1 MFSYQFPRAHRE
13 VVRDS
18 NVEIVRDFDS
28 RGRATDVWFRFNN
41 YVVFA
46 LEVKHDQ
53 LGRIHQWRRKVRFTC
68 TDFHLTPGYIII
80 KSVCQTVSSTFA
92 EPPDWFQP
100 ATALTCRHIILHL
113 RTKSYNSCY
122 MFFFCKTANFS

>member
-1 MFSYQFPRAHRE
+1 MFSLEFPRAHRE

-53 LGRIHQWRRKVRFTC
+53 LGRIHQWRRKVR
-68 TDFHLTPGYIII
+68 LTTFSLAVPR
-80 KSVCQTVSSTFA
+80 SSTA
-92 EPPDWFQP
+92 SDTDMSQ
-100 ATALTCRHIILHL
+100 LTVKL
-113 RTKSYNSCY
+113 R
-122 MFFFCKTANFS
+122 

>member
-1 MFSYQFPRAHRE
+1 VACGLLGCCSGCLLAVQMFSFEFPRAHRE

-46 LEVKHDQ
+46 LEVKHDR
-53 LGRIHQWRRKVRFTC
+53 LGRIHQWRRKVC
-68 TDFHLTPGYIII
+68 
-80 KSVCQTVSSTFA
+80 
-92 EPPDWFQP
+92 
-100 ATALTCRHIILHL
+100 LTCIDFLPVSEAREALQ
-113 RTKSYNSCY
+113 
-122 MFFFCKTANFS
+122 

>member
-1 MFSYQFPRAHRE
+1 VDLYSIGCMLSVEQLFSFEFPRAHRE

-46 LEVKHDQ
+46 LEVKHAQ
-53 LGRIHQWRRKVRFTC
+53 LGRIHQWRRKVRQLPALIYLLCFC
-68 TDFHLTPGYIII
+68 D
-80 KSVCQTVSSTFA
+80 VRQTSPLS
-92 EPPDWFQP
+92 
-100 ATALTCRHIILHL
+100 RL
-113 RTKSYNSCY
+113 RRRGLC
-122 MFFFCKTANFS
+122 

>member
-1 MFSYQFPRAHRE
+1 MFSFEFPRAHRE
-13 VVRDS
+13 VVRYS

-53 LGRIHQWRRKVRFTC
+53 LGRIHQWRRKVRSTC
-68 TDFHLTPGYIII
+68 IDFHL
-80 KSVCQTVSSTFA
+80 SVCLSLTTSTPEYVNTPNTLRLSCSF
-92 EPPDWFQP
+92 P
-100 ATALTCRHIILHL
+100 ALFLSTSNITCSVGFTDKNL
-113 RTKSYNSCY
+113 
-122 MFFFCKTANFS
+122 

>member
-1 MFSYQFPRAHRE
+1 MFSFEFPRAHRE

-53 LGRIHQWRRKVRFTC
+53 LGRIHQWRRKVPY
-68 TDFHLTPGYIII
+68 LY
-80 KSVCQTVSSTFA
+80 
-92 EPPDWFQP
+92 
-100 ATALTCRHIILHL
+100 L
-113 RTKSYNSCY
+113 
-122 MFFFCKTANFS
+122 

>member
-1 MFSYQFPRAHRE
+1 MFSFEFPRAHRE

-53 LGRIHQWRRKVRFTC
+53 LGRIHQWRRKVR
-68 TDFHLTPGYIII
+68 
-80 KSVCQTVSSTFA
+80 
-92 EPPDWFQP
+92 
-100 ATALTCRHIILHL
+100 LTCSAFHRSP
-113 RTKSYNSCY
+113 TMS
-122 MFFFCKTANFS
+122 APE

>member
-1 MFSYQFPRAHRE
+1 MFSFEFPRAHRE

-53 LGRIHQWRRKVRFTC
+53 LGRIHQWRRKVRRCCFTR
-68 TDFHLTPGYIII
+68 III
-80 KSVCQTVSSTFA
+80 IF
-92 EPPDWFQP
+92 F
-100 ATALTCRHIILHL
+100 L
-113 RTKSYNSCY
+113 RTQ
-122 MFFFCKTANFS
+122 TLTV

>member
-1 MFSYQFPRAHRE
+1 MFSFEFPRAHRE

-53 LGRIHQWRRKVRFTC
+53 LGRIHQWRRKVGYTRF
-68 TDFHLTPGYIII
+68 DALP
-80 KSVCQTVSSTFA
+80 VSSSSLSSFIS
-92 EPPDWFQP
+92 QN
-100 ATALTCRHIILHL
+100 TANTLHKILNEVVL
-113 RTKSYNSCY
+113 RTKRL
-122 MFFFCKTANFS
+122 MALANGRLWLGRP